1 MKGREAPLMEKS
13 RKVSARKGLMD
24 TLEQLLHKKPFQKI
38 SVNELCE
45 RTLVSRTAF
54 YANFRDKYHLLACCL
69 ESKTAAVN
77 SLIET
82 HSTEEFL
89 SVILDFIQKDPRF
102 FYNTF
107 GAHPEEEILDIM
119 FGFFERQITSFLE
132 DQTEKGLVLPCPAEI
147 VSSFCV
153 GGLTVSTLRWIKSN
167 YKTPKEEL
175 AACQYTLLR
184 SILSGSQR
192 VP

>member
-1 MKGREAPLMEKS
+1 MEKS

-54 YANFRDKYHLLACCL
+54 YAYFRDKYHLLACCL

-167 YKTPKEEL
+167 YKTPKEDL
-175 AACQYTLLR
+175 AAFQYTLLR